1 MKQRQRIGLRASA
14 WAIAVTI
21 LAGCSAADPRSL
33 PVINAARPANEAP
46 ETYKVRRGDSLYLIA
61 MEFDLDWRNL
71 ADWNDIGRDGVIH
84 PGQVLRLHG
93 SSQAQPQ
100 METLEVAPAS
110 LASDAPEIY
119 VVQWGDFLSKI
130 AERFG
135 LAWQDLA
142 RWNGLKK
149 PYTLKVGQTLRL
161 RGDAGAST
169 TQVARAAKPAAAT
182 RATQSAPTRAVAGKG
197 SWPWPS
203 ASRQVQTSGKGI
215 DVFGKEGD
223 PIEAVAPGQVVY
235 SGSNLVRYGNLVIVK
250 HDEHVLTA
258 YAHNAKIL
266 VKEGDAVKVGQK
278 IAEMG
283 KTGTDRVRLHFE
295 VRVDGKAVDPLRY
308 LGKR

>member
-1 MKQRQRIGLRASA
+1 MRQRQRNGLRVGA
-14 WAIAVTI
+14 WAIAVII
-21 LAGCSAADPRSL
+21 LVGCSAADPRSL
-33 PVINAARPANEAP
+33 PVLNAARPANEAP

-71 ADWNDIGRDGVIH
+71 ADWNDIGRNGVIY
-84 PGQVLRLHG
+84 PGQILRLHG

-100 METLEVAPAS
+100 TETLDLAPSIAS
-110 LASDAPEIY
+110 SVPDTY
-119 VVQWGDFLSKI
+119 VVQRGDFLSKI

-142 RWNGLKK
+142 RWNSLKK

-161 RGDAGAST
+161 RGDVTGST
-169 TQVARAAKPAAAT
+169 TQTARATKPAT
-182 RATQSAPTRAVAGKG
+182 TSRPSQSTPARTVAGKG

-203 ASRQVQTSGKGI
+203 GTRQVQKSGKGI
-215 DVFGKEGD
+215 DLFGKEGD
-223 PIEAVAPGQVVY
+223 PINAVAPGQVVY

>member
-1 MKQRQRIGLRASA
+1 
-14 WAIAVTI
+14 

-33 PVINAARPANEAP
+33 PIVNAARPANEAP

-100 METLEVAPAS
+100 MESLEVAPAS
-110 LASDAPEIY
+110 LASDVPETY
-119 VVQWGDFLSKI
+119 VVQRGDFLSKI
-130 AERFG
+130 ADRFG
-135 LAWQDLA
+135 LGWQDIA

-161 RGDAGAST
+161 RGDASKPA
-169 TQVARAAKPAAAT
+169 TQVARAAKPTAT
-182 RATQSAPTRAVAGKG
+182 PKASSRTPVAGKG

-203 ASRQVQTSGKGI
+203 SSRQVQASGKGI

>member
-1 MKQRQRIGLRASA
+1 MKQRQRIGLRVSA
-14 WAIAVTI
+14 WAIAVTV
-21 LAGCSAADPRSL
+21 LVGCSASDPRSL
-33 PVINAARPANEAP
+33 PVLNAARPANEAP

-93 SSQAQPQ
+93 ASQAQPQ
-100 METLEVAPAS
+100 METLDVAPARA
-110 LASDAPEIY
+110 ASGIPETY
-119 VVQWGDFLSKI
+119 VVQRGDFLSKI

-135 LAWQDLA
+135 LAWQDIA

-149 PYTLKVGQTLRL
+149 PYTLKVGQALRL
-161 RGDAGAST
+161 RGDTGMST
-169 TQVARAAKPAAAT
+169 TQVARAA
-182 RATQSAPTRAVAGKG
+182 QSAPTRAVAGKG

-203 ASRQVQTSGKGI
+203 GARQVQKSGKGI

-223 PIEAVAPGQVVY
+223 PINAVAPGQVVY

-295 VRVDGKAVDPLRY
+295 VRVNGKAVDPLRY

>member
-1 MKQRQRIGLRASA
+1 M
-14 WAIAVTI
+14 
-21 LAGCSAADPRSL
+21 
-33 PVINAARPANEAP
+33 
-46 ETYKVRRGDSLYLIA
+46 RRGDSLYLIA

-71 ADWNDIGRDGVIH
+71 ADWNDIGRNGVIY
-84 PGQVLRLHG
+84 PGQILRLHG

-100 METLEVAPAS
+100 TETLDLAPSIAS
-110 LASDAPEIY
+110 SVPDTY
-119 VVQWGDFLSKI
+119 VVQRGDFLSKI

-142 RWNGLKK
+142 RWNSLKK

-161 RGDAGAST
+161 RGDVTGST
-169 TQVARAAKPAAAT
+169 TPTARATKPAT
-182 RATQSAPTRAVAGKG
+182 TSRPSQSTPARTVAGKG

-203 ASRQVQTSGKGI
+203 GARQVQKSGKGI
-215 DVFGKEGD
+215 DLFGKEGD
-223 PIEAVAPGQVVY
+223 PINAVAPGQVVY

>member
-1 MKQRQRIGLRASA
+1 MKRVWSNAASYLGSLVC
-14 WAIAVTI
+14 AVSL

-33 PVINAARPANEAP
+33 PVLNAARPAHEAP

-71 ADWNDIGRDGVIH
+71 ADWNDIGRAAVIY

-93 SSQAQPQ
+93 TSQAQPQ
-100 METLEVAPAS
+100 LETLEATPAIG
-110 LASDAPEIY
+110 APETY
-119 VVQWGDFLSKI
+119 VVQRGDFLSKI

-161 RGDAGAST
+161 RGGVSSSPT
-169 TQVARAAKPAAAT
+169 HVAPAAKPAAAT
-182 RATQSAPTRAVAGKG
+182 PRATQSASTRAIVGKG
-197 SWPWPS
+197 NWPWPS

>member
-1 MKQRQRIGLRASA
+1 MKQRQRNGLRAGA
-14 WAIAVTI
+14 WAIAVAI

-100 METLEVAPAS
+100 METLELAPAS
-110 LASDAPEIY
+110 LASDVPETY
-119 VVQWGDFLSKI
+119 VVQRGDFLSKI

-135 LAWQDLA
+135 LAWQDIA

-149 PYTLKVGQTLRL
+149 PYTLEVGQTLRL
-161 RGDAGAST
+161 RGDASKPA
-169 TQVARAAKPAAAT
+169 TQVARAAKPATTPKASSMT
-182 RATQSAPTRAVAGKG
+182 SVAGKG

-203 ASRQVQTSGKGI
+203 STRQVQTSGKGI
-215 DVFGKEGD
+215 DLFGKEGD
-223 PIEAVAPGQVVY
+223 PINAVAPGQVVY

-266 VKEGDAVKVGQK
+266 VKEGQSVAAGQK